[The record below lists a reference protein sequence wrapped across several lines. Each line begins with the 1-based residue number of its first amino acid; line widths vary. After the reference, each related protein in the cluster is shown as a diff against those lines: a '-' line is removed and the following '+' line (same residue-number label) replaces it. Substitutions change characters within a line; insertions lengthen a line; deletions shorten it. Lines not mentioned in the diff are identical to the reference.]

1 MKPKE
6 VPAVRKTKPPVRKT
20 KPLSNQ
26 ELHDALLRHGVEVLT
41 EEALES
47 LIPPSYRTNFVDP
60 DEVSEDFAKSLLML
74 AEVAGMLESVRYLE
88 PSKRKKAQA

>member
-1 MKPKE
+1 MIKPKE
-6 VPAVRKTKPPVRKT
+6 APALRKT

-47 LIPPSYRTNFVDP
+47 LIPASYRTSFVDP

-88 PSKRKKAQA
+88 PSKRKKVQA